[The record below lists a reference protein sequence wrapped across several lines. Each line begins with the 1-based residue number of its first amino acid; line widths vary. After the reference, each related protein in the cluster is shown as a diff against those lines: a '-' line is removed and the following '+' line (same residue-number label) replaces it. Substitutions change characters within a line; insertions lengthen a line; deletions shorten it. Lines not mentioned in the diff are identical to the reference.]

1 MSTNTF
7 DAMCHALKPLDAITD
22 YRARK
27 AAERARIEAAKPCP
41 GLDAADHT
49 FARHA
54 EDYDHVHV
62 FDYTVEGPGP
72 GERGGYVDI
81 TGCTL
86 VGNGVKVELPISMFH
101 REAIDMVREEIE
113 VALMERAERL
123 HFSLGFERRQRMG
136 RR

>member
-1 MSTNTF
+1 MN
-7 DAMCHALKPLDAITD
+7 DVNAMLHTLSPLDAHAD

-41 GLDAADHT
+41 GIDIADRT

-72 GERGGYVDI
+72 GERDGFVDI

-86 VGNGVKVELPISMFH
+86 VGNGVSVELPISMFH
-101 REAIDMVREEIE
+101 RDAIDMIREEIE
-113 VALMERAERL
+113 VALLEDAENR
-123 HFSLGFERRQRMG
+123 HFERMIERRSRG
-136 RR
+136 RC